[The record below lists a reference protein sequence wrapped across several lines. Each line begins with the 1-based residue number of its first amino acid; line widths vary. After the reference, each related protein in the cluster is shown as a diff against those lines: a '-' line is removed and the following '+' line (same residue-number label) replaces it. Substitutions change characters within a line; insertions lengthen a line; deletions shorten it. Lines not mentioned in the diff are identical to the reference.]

1 MVIKRKC
8 LPPNVL
14 EMICNILG
22 DTNHGLTGTEIHRF
36 LINANIEDVDS
47 SNTKRFRLYNALINE
62 QNKNKCS
69 NQILIFIGS
78 VLAPSRYVDKIEE
91 FENLRKAINQQLA
104 FVGYELKEDGQ
115 YREIK
120 AANTIKDVQI
130 KVDNLKEELEKRKAH
145 REVFKYCKAELLQN
159 NYFHSVL
166 EANKGLFQRIR
177 DLSNIQTD
185 GNTLIEQ
192 VFSTNPILII
202 NNYQSTSEKNEHNG
216 FCNLLK
222 GLCAMFRNPTAH
234 EPKVDWNISEH
245 DALEILG
252 IISYC
257 HRRLDNAQKI
267 RSVSYTHLRAHET

>member
-1 MVIKRKC
+1 MATKLRKC

-14 EMICNILG
+14 EMISNTLG
-22 DTNHGLTGTEIHRF
+22 DTNQGLTGAEIHHF
-36 LINANIEDVDS
+36 LLQANIDDIDPAL
-47 SNTKRFRLYNALINE
+47 TKRYRLYNALANE
-62 QNKNKCS
+62 QNKNRCS
-69 NQILIFIGS
+69 NQILNFIS
-78 VLAPSRYVDKIEE
+78 YVLAPSRFVNKPDE
-91 FENLRKAINQQLA
+91 FERLRNVINQQLA
-104 FVGYELKEDGQ
+104 FVGYELKTDGK

-120 AANTIKDVQI
+120 SASTISDVQI
-130 KVDNLKEELEKRKAH
+130 KVDNLKKELESRKTH
-145 REVFKYCKAELLQN
+145 REIFKYCKAELLQN

-177 DLSNIQTD
+177 DLSDVRTD

-192 VFSTNPILII
+192 VFSSNPILII
-202 NNYQSTSEKNEHNG
+202 NNYQSSSEKNEHNG

-234 EPKVDWNISEH
+234 EPKIDWNIQEQ

-267 RSVSYTHLRAHET
+267 R

>member
-69 NQILIFIGS
+69 NQILIFIGA

-267 RSVSYTHLRAHET
+267 R